1 MIKKYGLKLLVALIL
16 TAFSMPGVLYAAFE
30 PSAITIDNATTGNAP
45 QTVPDT
51 LDAVITP
58 TTSDTTGFTLLR
70 YVYLWNNSSAPLD
83 DTELGTGADSVPH
96 GDSIVI
102 STDTATQFANSDGLA
117 WYLHVKTVYS
127 SLPAPPGIALSDDTI
142 VGPYTFDNVPPT
154 ATISLDTS
162 VAGQTATTASGSP
175 VTLVVSGQLADIFKV
190 YVNSSEQFSTATAYD
205 FSDPLTSTL
214 EYTVT
219 GTGSKTLYAWFEDEV
234 GNRTGDAVSL
244 AFTIVAGK
252 TIDPAGDLNLEVD
265 STQAFGVNGR
275 GDNETFNWT
284 IVDAVSGLASTAATF
299 EGASTDVAT
308 VIIKGVTENQKIKVK
323 AESND
328 DAAVYESGVI
338 TVVEKSQAFCL
349 DVDDNG
355 EVDAF
360 TDGFLIVRYLFDFPG
375 DFLIDGVVGPGANR
389 TTAADII
396 AYLDAAKADLSLD
409 VDDNG
414 EVDAFTDG
422 FLIVRYLF
430 DFPGDFLIDG
440 VVGPGA
446 ARNAAADIINYL
458 DDAKCGL

>member
-284 IVDAVSGLASTAATF
+284 IVDAVSGVASTAATF

-328 DAAVYESGVI
+328 DAAVYESGVVSI
-338 TVVEKSQAFCL
+338 VEKSTPDFNY
-349 DVDDNG
+349 DVDGNG
-355 EVDAF
+355 KYQTLKDGIIILRAIAGLSGNSLIADALADDATR
-360 TDGFLIVRYLFDFPG
+360 TDPQEI
-375 DFLIDGVVGPGANR
+375 IDYYNTGKNAGA
-389 TTAADII
+389 I
-396 AYLDAAKADLSLD
+396 D
-409 VDDNG
+409 VDGNG
-414 EVDAFTDG
+414 KHQTLKDGIILLRHIAGLSGNSLIADA
-422 FLIVRYLF
+422 L
-430 DFPGDFLIDG
+430 
-440 VVGPGA
+440 A
-446 ARNAAADIINYL
+446 
-458 DDAKCGL
+458 DDATRTDPDAIKTYMDQFKP

>member
-1 MIKKYGLKLLVALIL
+1 
-16 TAFSMPGVLYAAFE
+16 MPGVLYAAFE
-30 PSAITIDNATTGNAP
+30 PSAITIDNATTGNVP

-58 TTSDTTGFTLLR
+58 TTSDTTGFTLQE

-83 DTELGTGADSVPH
+83 DIELGTGGNSVPH

-175 VTLVVSGQLADIFKV
+175 VTLLVSGQLADIFKV
-190 YVNSSEQFSTATAYD
+190 YVNSAEQFSTATAYD
-205 FSDPLTSTL
+205 FSNPVTITL
-214 EYTVT
+214 EYAVS

-234 GNRTGDAVSL
+234 GNRTGDAVKLTFS
-244 AFTIVAGK
+244 IVAK
-252 TIDPAGDLNLEVD
+252 TMDPAGVLTLEVD
-265 STQAFGVNGR
+265 ATQAFEITGTSDG
-275 GDNETFNWT
+275 ETFDWT
-284 IVDAVSGLASTAATF
+284 IVDAISGLASTAAAF
-299 EGASTDVAT
+299 EGASTGVAT
-308 VIIKGVTENQKIKVK
+308 VVIKGVTENETVKVK
-323 AESND
+323 AVSND

-338 TVVEKSQAFCL
+338 SVVEKSQAFCL

-360 TDGFLIVRYLFDFPG
+360 TDGFLVVRYLFDFPG

-422 FLIVRYLF
+422 FLVVRYLF

-446 ARNAAADIINYL
+446 ARSTAADIITYL
-458 DDAKCGL
+458 DAAKCGL